1 LVTQVVVAAVW
12 CPRLPGLH
20 LMVVVL
26 VGRWGTIRARPAPPI
41 QAVVVAAELIQMMY
55 PQVVQ
60 VDQGLSS

>member
-1 LVTQVVVAAVW
+1 
-12 CPRLPGLH
+12 
-20 LMVVVL
+20 MVVVL